1 MQFVNDIRLLILI
14 AAANTA
20 PLVAKSFLGVRFA
33 YPIDNGMMMQ
43 DGQPVFGSSKTIRG
57 MLSAIAATTALAP
70 LLGLA
75 ASFGFLIG
83 ASAMVGDLCSS
94 FIKRRLGLKASS
106 RATGLDQ
113 IPESLLPTLLGGRIL
128 ALTAADMVAITA
140 IFLVGE
146 IVLSRILFR
155 LHLRDRPY

>member
-1 MQFVNDIRLLILI
+1 MQFLDDIRLLILI

-20 PLVAKSFLGVRFA
+20 PLLAKSLLGDRFA
-33 YPIDNGMMMQ
+33 HPIDSGAVMR

-57 MLSAIAATTALAP
+57 VSSAVLAATTLAP
-70 LLGLA
+70 LLGLPV
-75 ASFGFLIG
+75 SFGFLIG

-94 FIKRRLGLKASS
+94 FVKRRLGFKPSS

-113 IPESLLPTLLGGRIL
+113 IPESLLPALLGQRLL
-128 ALTAADMVAITA
+128 ALPAGDVVAITA
-140 IFLVGE
+140 AFFVGE

-155 LHLRDRPY
+155 LKLRDRPY